1 MTDLSRPFCAA
12 VDWGTSSFRLWLL
25 DAEGAVVASSRSEEG
40 MMHCANTGFAPVLE
54 AHLAKVEAP
63 AETPVMICGMAGA
76 RQGWLEAPYVEVPAS
91 LEALPTQSVRVADA
105 KNDVRI
111 LPGISLNDPQAPNV
125 MRGEETQ
132 LLGAVSESGNA
143 LVCMPGTHS
152 KWVEIE
158 NGVVTRFSTFM
169 TGELFSLLTKH
180 GILQHAIE
188 EKAVVSSDAAA
199 FQSAL
204 ERTEG
209 QAHAVLSGFFGVRA
223 AQLLGL
229 ESRGDGAAH
238 LSGLLIGGEVS
249 AARELFGM
257 DDRVTLIAS
266 DPIKTLYAT
275 AMEKQGFQVVSKDA
289 GEASRAG
296 LFRSAKRIWSE

>member
-1 MTDLSRPFCAA
+1 MTDPSRPFCAA

-25 DAEGAVVASSRSEEG
+25 DAEGAVIASSRSDEG
-40 MMHCANTGFAPVLE
+40 MMHCAKAGFAPVLG

-63 AETPVMICGMAGA
+63 AGTPVVICGMAGA

-91 LEALPTQSVRVADA
+91 LEALPTQAIIIAGA

-180 GILQHAIE
+180 GILQHAVE
-188 EKAVVSSDAAA
+188 EKAVVSSDDAA
-199 FQSAL
+199 FRSAL
-204 ERTEG
+204 ERTEV

-229 ESRGDGAAH
+229 ETRGDGAAH
-238 LSGLLIGGEVS
+238 LSGLLIGGEIS
-249 AARELFGM
+249 AARELFGKEGK
-257 DDRVTLIAS
+257 VTLIAS
-266 DPIKTLYAT
+266 EPINALYSVAL
-275 AMEKQGFQVVSKDA
+275 EKQGFQVVSKDA

-296 LFRSAKRIWSE
+296 LFRSAKRIWSR

>member
-1 MTDLSRPFCAA
+1 MTDPSRPFCAA

-25 DAEGAVVASSRSEEG
+25 DAEGAVIASSRSDEG
-40 MMHCANTGFAPVLE
+40 MMHCAKAGFAPILG

-63 AETPVMICGMAGA
+63 AGTPVVICGMAGA

-91 LEALPTQSVRVADA
+91 LEALPTQAIKIAGA

-188 EKAVVSSDAAA
+188 EKAVVSSDDAA

-275 AMEKQGFQVVSKDA
+275 AMEKQGFRVVSKDA

-296 LFRSAKRIWSE
+296 LFRSAKRIWSR